1 LEREYGPSYASP
13 CPELFEAMNLNITTA
28 LSKKLSAKPLDDVFR
43 MPLYEYKAV
52 NSVKEVKTALDII
65 DKARQVLFLPSQ
77 PVIDVDAFLE
87 LHRDKRVRSFREK
100 VQSLCTDEKQLQKL
114 SREIHDANMKFQELE
129 IDRFNVVMGF
139 VVIIG
144 SYISTE
150 LFGNFVTFVM
160 GTMNGLERIGREILK
175 PRKAERYDWLDL
187 IMELHSS

>member
-1 LEREYGPSYASP
+1 
-13 CPELFEAMNLNITTA
+13 

-52 NSVKEVKTALDII
+52 NSVKEVKAALDVI
-65 DKARQVLFLPSQ
+65 DKARQVLLLPSQ
-77 PVIDVDAFLE
+77 PVMDVDAFLE
-87 LHRDKRVRSFREK
+87 LHKDKRVRSFREK
-100 VQSLCTDEKQLQKL
+100 VQGLCTDEKQLQKL

-144 SYISTE
+144 SYISTK

-160 GTMNGLERIGREILK
+160 GTINGLERIGREILK
-175 PRKAERYDWLDL
+175 PGKAERYDWLDL
-187 IMELHSS
+187 INKLHSS